1 MAEGEEQIRK
11 MQEQI
16 GRIDERTLYMGREI
30 SEFKVILERHRSESR
45 EGSTELK
52 QLMTVHMAAQ
62 ASREEGQ
69 DKRINDQVQD
79 LIVVRTENKR
89 DKAWMYGIFM
99 VLWGGIVGWL
109 KIKSNTGS

>member
-1 MAEGEEQIRK
+1 MADDEEQIRK

-30 SEFKVILERHRSESR
+30 SEFKVILERHRADSR
-45 EGSTELK
+45 EVSTELK
-52 QLMTVHMAAQ
+52 QLMTSNMAAQ
-62 ASREEGQ
+62 VSRKDAQ
-69 DKRINDQVQD
+69 DKRLNDQAQD
-79 LIVVRTENKR
+79 LVVVRTENKR

-109 KIKSNTGS
+109 KIKSNTGN